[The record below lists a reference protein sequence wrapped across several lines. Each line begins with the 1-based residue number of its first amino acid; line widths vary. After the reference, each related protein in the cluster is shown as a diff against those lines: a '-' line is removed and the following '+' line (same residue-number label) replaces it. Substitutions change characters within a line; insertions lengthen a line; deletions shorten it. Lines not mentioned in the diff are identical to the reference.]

1 MINTEKNN
9 KTVKLSNLIEKIW
22 ILGVIGLYIYLYVS
36 QNFSNYIGKQFNLM
50 GVFGVVILIVLF
62 ILAKPRNRKIGASTL
77 VFIISIALIVY
88 AGDGKASD
96 SVLNRKGK
104 QIGVNTTNYEKTKQ
118 VSDDKE
124 YEFKGVYLTA
134 DSNTETEYIKPVKKK
149 YISVDPETETWYIDN
164 RILVAFKQGVTKD
177 EVEEFVKKY
186 NLKIVGEMKSISQY
200 MFEFDESLSLQKM
213 LGKVRE
219 MNNIKNLDENS
230 KVQVADVVYA
240 TQEMI
245 DELKNTD
252 RIDSLKT
259 QKQELAKRYIDG
271 DSVVEIT
278 VDNFMKI
285 MEAIYENPD
294 MFKDKKIKI
303 TGRTFK
309 AEEIKEG
316 YLGIGL
322 WKIYC
327 CAIDMTLVGY
337 PVKADGKMEEGKW
350 YELQGKVQVENGE
363 PNIEYIEAIQV
374 EEPNE
379 IEVFFICKL

>member
-22 ILGVIGLYIYLYVS
+22 ILGVIGFYIYLYVS

-50 GVFGVVILIVLF
+50 GVFGVFVLIVLF
-62 ILAKPRNRKIGASTL
+62 LLAKPRNRKIGASTL

-104 QIGVNTTNYEKTKQ
+104 QIGVNTANYEKTKQ
-118 VSDDKE
+118 ISDDKE

-164 RILVAFKQGVTKD
+164 RILVGFKQGVTKD
-177 EVEEFVKKY
+177 EIQEFVKKY

-200 MFEFDESLSLQKM
+200 MFELDESLSLQKM
-213 LGKVRE
+213 LGKIRE
-219 MNNIKNLDENS
+219 INNLKNIDENT

-245 DELKNTD
+245 NELKNTD
-252 RIDSLKT
+252 TTDNLKA
-259 QKQELAKRYIDG
+259 QKQELAKRYIEG

-316 YLGIGL
+316 YIGIGL

-350 YELQGKVQVENGE
+350 YELQGKIQVENGE
-363 PNIEYIEAIQV
+363 PYIEYMEAKQV
-374 EEPNE
+374 EEPKENQ
-379 IEVFFICKL
+379 IY

>member
-62 ILAKPRNRKIGASTL
+62 LLAKPRNRKIGASTL

-118 VSDDKE
+118 ISDDKE

-200 MFEFDESLSLQKM
+200 MFELDESLSLQKM

-363 PNIEYIEAIQV
+363 PYIEYIEAKQV
-374 EEPNE
+374 EEPKENQ
-379 IEVFFICKL
+379 IY

>member
-22 ILGVIGLYIYLYVS
+22 ILGVIGFYIYLYVS

-62 ILAKPRNRKIGASTL
+62 LLAKPRNRKIGASTL
-77 VFIISIALIVY
+77 VFIISISLIVY

-104 QIGVNTTNYEKTKQ
+104 QIGVNTANYEKTKQ
-118 VSDDKE
+118 ISDDKE

-164 RILVAFKQGVTKD
+164 RILVGFKQGVTKD
-177 EVEEFVKKY
+177 EIQEFIKKY

-200 MFEFDESLSLQKM
+200 MFELDESLSLQKM
-213 LGKVRE
+213 LGKIRE
-219 MNNIKNLDENS
+219 INNLKNIDENT

-245 DELKNTD
+245 NELKNTD
-252 RIDSLKT
+252 TTDNLKA
-259 QKQELAKRYIDG
+259 QKQELAKRYIEG

-278 VDNFMKI
+278 VDNFMKV

-316 YLGIGL
+316 YIGIGL

-350 YELQGKVQVENGE
+350 YELQGKIQVENGE
-363 PNIEYIEAIQV
+363 PYIEYMEAKQV
-374 EEPNE
+374 EEPKENQ
-379 IEVFFICKL
+379 IY

>member
-104 QIGVNTTNYEKTKQ
+104 QIGVNTANYEKTKQ
-118 VSDDKE
+118 ISDDKE

-245 DELKNTD
+245 NELKNTD
-252 RIDSLKT
+252 TTDNLKA
-259 QKQELAKRYIDG
+259 QKQELAKRYIEG

-350 YELQGKVQVENGE
+350 YELQGKIQVENGE
-363 PNIEYIEAIQV
+363 PYIEYIEAKQV
-374 EEPNE
+374 EEPKENQ
-379 IEVFFICKL
+379 IY

>member
-22 ILGVIGLYIYLYVS
+22 ILGVIGFYIYLYVS

-50 GVFGVVILIVLF
+50 GVFGVFVLIVLF
-62 ILAKPRNRKIGASTL
+62 LVAKPRNRKIGVSTL

-88 AGDGKASD
+88 AGDGKASEL
-96 SVLNRKGK
+96 VLNRKGK
-104 QIGVNTTNYEKTKQ
+104 QIGVNTSNYEKTKQ
-118 VSDDKE
+118 ISDDKE

-134 DSNTETEYIKPVKKK
+134 DANTETEYIKPVKKK

-164 RILVAFKQGVTKD
+164 RILVGFKQGVTKD
-177 EVEEFVKKY
+177 EIQEFIKKY

-200 MFEFDESLSLQKM
+200 MFELDESLSLQKM
-213 LGKVRE
+213 LGKIRE
-219 MNNIKNLDENS
+219 INNLKNIDENT

-245 DELKNTD
+245 NELKNTD
-252 RIDSLKT
+252 TTDNLKA

-271 DSVVEIT
+271 DSVIEIT

-294 MFKDKKIKI
+294 LFKDKKIKI
-303 TGRTFK
+303 IGRTFK

-316 YLGIGL
+316 YIGIGL

-350 YELQGKVQVENGE
+350 YELQGKIQVEKGE
-363 PNIEYIEAIQV
+363 PYIEYIEAKQV
-374 EEPNE
+374 EEPKENQ
-379 IEVFFICKL
+379 IY

>member
-9 KTVKLSNLIEKIW
+9 KMVRLSNLIEKIW

-50 GVFGVVILIVLF
+50 AVFGVVIMIVLF
-62 ILAKPRNRKIGASTL
+62 LLAKPRNRKIGASTL
-77 VFIISIALIVY
+77 VFIVSIALIVY

-104 QIGVNTTNYEKTKQ
+104 QIGVNTVNYEKTKQ
-118 VSDDKE
+118 ISDDKE

-134 DSNTETEYIKPVKKK
+134 DANTETEYIKPVKKK

-200 MFEFDESLSLQKM
+200 MFEFNESLSLQKM

-219 MNNIKNLDENS
+219 INNIKNIDENS

-294 MFKDKKIKI
+294 LFKDKKIKI

-309 AEEIKEG
+309 AEEIKKG
-316 YLGIGL
+316 YIGIGL

-363 PNIEYIEAIQV
+363 PYIEYVEAKQV
-374 EEPNE
+374 EEPKENQ
-379 IEVFFICKL
+379 VY

>member
-22 ILGVIGLYIYLYVS
+22 ILGVIGFYIYLYVS

-50 GVFGVVILIVLF
+50 GVFGVVTLIVLF
-62 ILAKPRNRKIGASTL
+62 LLAKPRNRKIGASTL

-104 QIGVNTTNYEKTKQ
+104 QIGVNTANYEKTKQ
-118 VSDDKE
+118 ISDDKE

-164 RILVAFKQGVTKD
+164 RILVGFKQGVTKD
-177 EVEEFVKKY
+177 EIQEFVKKY

-200 MFEFDESLSLQKM
+200 MFELDESLSLQKM
-213 LGKVRE
+213 LGKIRE
-219 MNNIKNLDENS
+219 INNLKNIDENT

-245 DELKNTD
+245 NELKNTD
-252 RIDSLKT
+252 TTDNLKA

-350 YELQGKVQVENGE
+350 YELQGKIQVENGE
-363 PNIEYIEAIQV
+363 PYIEYIEAKQV
-374 EEPNE
+374 EEPKENQ
-379 IEVFFICKL
+379 I

>member
-22 ILGVIGLYIYLYVS
+22 ILGVIGFYIYLYVS

-62 ILAKPRNRKIGASTL
+62 LLAKPRNRKIGVSTL

-104 QIGVNTTNYEKTKQ
+104 QIGVNTANYEKTKQ
-118 VSDDKE
+118 ISDDKE

-149 YISVDPETETWYIDN
+149 YISVDAETETWYIDN
-164 RILVAFKQGVTKD
+164 RILVGFKQGVTK
-177 EVEEFVKKY
+177 EEIQEFVKKY

-200 MFEFDESLSLQKM
+200 MFELDESLSLQKM
-213 LGKVRE
+213 LGKIRE
-219 MNNIKNLDENS
+219 INNLKNIDENT
-230 KVQVADVVYA
+230 KVQVADIVYA

-245 DELKNTD
+245 NELKNTD
-252 RIDSLKT
+252 TTDNLKA

-316 YLGIGL
+316 YIGIGL

-350 YELQGKVQVENGE
+350 YELQGKIQVENGE
-363 PNIEYIEAIQV
+363 PYIEYMEAKQV
-374 EEPNE
+374 EEPKENQ
-379 IEVFFICKL
+379 IY

>member
-1 MINTEKNN
+1 MINIEKNN
-9 KTVKLSNLIEKIW
+9 KMVRLSNLIEKIW

-50 GVFGVVILIVLF
+50 GVFGVVIMIVLF
-62 ILAKPRNRKIGASTL
+62 LLAKPRNRKIGASTL
-77 VFIISIALIVY
+77 VFIISIGLIVY

-104 QIGVNTTNYEKTKQ
+104 QIGVNIANYEKTKQ

-134 DSNTETEYIKPVKKK
+134 DANTETEYIKPVKKK

-219 MNNIKNLDENS
+219 MNNIKNIDENS

-285 MEAIYENPD
+285 MESIYENPD
-294 MFKDKKIKI
+294 LFKDKKIKI

-309 AEEIKEG
+309 TEEIKKG
-316 YLGIGL
+316 YIGIGL

-363 PNIEYIEAIQV
+363 PYIEYVEAKQV
-374 EEPNE
+374 EEPKENQ
-379 IEVFFICKL
+379 VY

>member
-9 KTVKLSNLIEKIW
+9 KMVKLSNLIEKIW

-50 GVFGVVILIVLF
+50 GVFGVAIMIVLF
-62 ILAKPRNRKIGASTL
+62 LLAKPRNRKIGASTL

-118 VSDDKE
+118 ISDDKE

-134 DSNTETEYIKPVKKK
+134 DANTETEYIKPVKKK

-164 RILVAFKQGVTKD
+164 RILVGFKQGVTKD

-219 MNNIKNLDENS
+219 MNNIKNIDENS

-245 DELKNTD
+245 DEIKNTD

-294 MFKDKKIKI
+294 LFKDKKIKI

-309 AEEIKEG
+309 AEEIKKG
-316 YLGIGL
+316 YIGIGL

-337 PVKADGKMEEGKW
+337 PVKDDGKMEEGKW
-350 YELQGKVQVENGE
+350 YDLQGKVQVENGE
-363 PNIEYIEAIQV
+363 PYIEYIEAKQV
-374 EEPNE
+374 EEPKENQ
-379 IEVFFICKL
+379 VY

>member
-22 ILGVIGLYIYLYVS
+22 ILGVIGLYIYLYIS

-50 GVFGVVILIVLF
+50 GVFGVFVLIVLF
-62 ILAKPRNRKIGASTL
+62 LVAKPRNRKIGVSTL

-104 QIGVNTTNYEKTKQ
+104 QIGVNTVNYEKTKQ
-118 VSDDKE
+118 ISDDKE

-134 DSNTETEYIKPVKKK
+134 DANTETEYIRPVKKK

-164 RILVAFKQGVTKD
+164 RILVGFKQGVTKD

-200 MFEFDESLSLQKM
+200 MFEFNESLSLQKM

-219 MNNIKNLDENS
+219 MNNIKNIDENT

-294 MFKDKKIKI
+294 LFKDKKIKI

-309 AEEIKEG
+309 AEEIKKG
-316 YLGIGL
+316 YIGIGL

-363 PNIEYIEAIQV
+363 PYIEYVEAKQV
-374 EEPNE
+374 EEPKENQ
-379 IEVFFICKL
+379 VY

>member
-22 ILGVIGLYIYLYVS
+22 ILGVIGFYIYLYVS

-50 GVFGVVILIVLF
+50 GVFGVFVLIVLF
-62 ILAKPRNRKIGASTL
+62 LLAKPRNRKIGVSTL

-104 QIGVNTTNYEKTKQ
+104 QIGVNTSNYEKTKQ
-118 VSDDKE
+118 ISDDKE

-134 DSNTETEYIKPVKKK
+134 DANTETEYIKPVKKK

-164 RILVAFKQGVTKD
+164 RILVGFKQGVTKD
-177 EVEEFVKKY
+177 EIQEFIKKY

-200 MFEFDESLSLQKM
+200 MFELDESLSLQKM
-213 LGKVRE
+213 LGKIRE
-219 MNNIKNLDENS
+219 INNLKNIDENT

-245 DELKNTD
+245 NELKNTD
-252 RIDSLKT
+252 TTDNLKA

-294 MFKDKKIKI
+294 LFKDKKIKI

-316 YLGIGL
+316 YIGIGL

-350 YELQGKVQVENGE
+350 YELQGKIQVENGE
-363 PNIEYIEAIQV
+363 PYIEYIEAKQV
-374 EEPNE
+374 EEPKENQ
-379 IEVFFICKL
+379 IY

>member
-9 KTVKLSNLIEKIW
+9 KMIRLSNLIEKIW

-50 GVFGVVILIVLF
+50 GVFGVVIMIVLF
-62 ILAKPRNRKIGASTL
+62 LLAKPRNRKIGASTL

-104 QIGVNTTNYEKTKQ
+104 QIGVNTVNYEKTKQ
-118 VSDDKE
+118 ISDDKE

-177 EVEEFVKKY
+177 EVDKFVKKY

-219 MNNIKNLDENS
+219 MNNIKNIDENS

-294 MFKDKKIKI
+294 LFKDKKIKI

-309 AEEIKEG
+309 AEEIKKG
-316 YLGIGL
+316 YIGIGL

-337 PVKADGKMEEGKW
+337 PVKDDGKMEEGKW
-350 YELQGKVQVENGE
+350 YDLQGKVQVENGE
-363 PNIEYIEAIQV
+363 PYIEYIEAKQV
-374 EEPNE
+374 EEPKENQ
-379 IEVFFICKL
+379 VY

>member
-1 MINTEKNN
+1 MINIEKNN
-9 KTVKLSNLIEKIW
+9 KMVRLSNLIEKIW
-22 ILGVIGLYIYLYVS
+22 ILGVIGLYIYLYIS

-50 GVFGVVILIVLF
+50 AVFGVVIMIVLF
-62 ILAKPRNRKIGASTL
+62 LLAKPRNRKIGASTL

-88 AGDGKASD
+88 AGDGRASD

-104 QIGVNTTNYEKTKQ
+104 QIGVNTVNYEKTKQ
-118 VSDDKE
+118 ISDDKE

-134 DSNTETEYIKPVKKK
+134 DANTETEYIKPVKKK

-164 RILVAFKQGVTKD
+164 RILVGFKQGVTKD

-200 MFEFDESLSLQKM
+200 MFEFNESLSLQKM

-219 MNNIKNLDENS
+219 MNNIKNIDENS

-271 DSVVEIT
+271 DSIVEIT

-294 MFKDKKIKI
+294 LFKDKKIKI

-309 AEEIKEG
+309 AEEIKKG
-316 YLGIGL
+316 YIGIGL

-363 PNIEYIEAIQV
+363 PYIEYVEAKQV
-374 EEPNE
+374 EEPKENQ
-379 IEVFFICKL
+379 VY

>member
-22 ILGVIGLYIYLYVS
+22 ILGVIGFYIYLYVS

-50 GVFGVVILIVLF
+50 GVFGVFVLIVLF
-62 ILAKPRNRKIGASTL
+62 LVAKPRNRKIGVSTL

-104 QIGVNTTNYEKTKQ
+104 QIGVNTSNYEKTKQ
-118 VSDDKE
+118 ISDDKE

-134 DSNTETEYIKPVKKK
+134 DANTETEYIKPVKKK

-164 RILVAFKQGVTKD
+164 RILVGFKQGVTKD
-177 EVEEFVKKY
+177 EIQEFIKKY

-200 MFEFDESLSLQKM
+200 MFELDESLSLQKM
-213 LGKVRE
+213 LGKIRE
-219 MNNIKNLDENS
+219 INNLKNIDENT

-245 DELKNTD
+245 NELKNTD
-252 RIDSLKT
+252 TTDNLKA

-294 MFKDKKIKI
+294 LFKDKKIKI
-303 TGRTFK
+303 IGRTFK

-316 YLGIGL
+316 YIGIGL

-350 YELQGKVQVENGE
+350 YELQGKIQVENGE
-363 PNIEYIEAIQV
+363 PYIEYIEAKQV
-374 EEPNE
+374 EEPKENQ
-379 IEVFFICKL
+379 IY

>member
-22 ILGVIGLYIYLYVS
+22 ILGVIGFYIYLYVS

-50 GVFGVVILIVLF
+50 GVFGVFVLIVLF
-62 ILAKPRNRKIGASTL
+62 LLAKPRNTKIGVSTL

-88 AGDGKASD
+88 AGDGRASD
-96 SVLNRKGK
+96 AVLNRKGK
-104 QIGVNTTNYEKTKQ
+104 QIGVNTANYEKTKQ

-164 RILVAFKQGVTKD
+164 RILVGFKQGVTKD
-177 EVEEFVKKY
+177 EIQEFIKKY

-200 MFEFDESLSLQKM
+200 MFELDESLSLQKM
-213 LGKVRE
+213 LGKIRE
-219 MNNIKNLDENS
+219 INNLKNIDENT

-245 DELKNTD
+245 NELKNTD
-252 RIDSLKT
+252 TTDNLKA

-294 MFKDKKIKI
+294 LFKDKKIKI
-303 TGRTFK
+303 IGRTFK

-316 YLGIGL
+316 YIGIGL

-350 YELQGKVQVENGE
+350 YELQGKIQVENGE
-363 PNIEYIEAIQV
+363 PYIEYIEAKQV
-374 EEPNE
+374 EEPKENQ
-379 IEVFFICKL
+379 IY

>member
-9 KTVKLSNLIEKIW
+9 KMVKLSNLIEKIW

-50 GVFGVVILIVLF
+50 GVFGVFVLIVLF
-62 ILAKPRNRKIGASTL
+62 LVAKPRNRKIGVSTL

-104 QIGVNTTNYEKTKQ
+104 QIGVNTSNYEKTKQ
-118 VSDDKE
+118 ISDDKE

-134 DSNTETEYIKPVKKK
+134 DANTETEYIRPVKKK

-164 RILVAFKQGVTKD
+164 RILVGFKQGVTKD
-177 EVEEFVKKY
+177 EIQEFIKKY

-200 MFEFDESLSLQKM
+200 MFELDESLSLQKM
-213 LGKVRE
+213 LGKIRE
-219 MNNIKNLDENS
+219 INNLKNIDENT

-245 DELKNTD
+245 NELKNTD
-252 RIDSLKT
+252 TTDNLKA

-294 MFKDKKIKI
+294 LFKDKKIKI
-303 TGRTFK
+303 IGRTFK

-316 YLGIGL
+316 YIGIGL

-350 YELQGKVQVENGE
+350 YELQGKIQVENGE
-363 PNIEYIEAIQV
+363 PYIEYVEAKQV
-374 EEPNE
+374 EEPKENQ
-379 IEVFFICKL
+379 VY

>member
-22 ILGVIGLYIYLYVS
+22 ILGVIGFYIYLYVS

-50 GVFGVVILIVLF
+50 GVFGVVILILLF
-62 ILAKPRNRKIGASTL
+62 LLAKPRNRKIGVSTL

-104 QIGVNTTNYEKTKQ
+104 QIGVNTANYEKTKQ
-118 VSDDKE
+118 ISDDKE

-149 YISVDPETETWYIDN
+149 YISVDAETETWYIDN
-164 RILVAFKQGVTKD
+164 RILVGFKQGVTKD
-177 EVEEFVKKY
+177 EIQEFVKKY

-200 MFEFDESLSLQKM
+200 MFELDESLSLQKM
-213 LGKVRE
+213 LGKIRE
-219 MNNIKNLDENS
+219 INNLKNIDENT

-245 DELKNTD
+245 NELKNTD
-252 RIDSLKT
+252 TTDNLKA

-316 YLGIGL
+316 YIGIGL

-350 YELQGKVQVENGE
+350 YELQGKIQVENGE
-363 PNIEYIEAIQV
+363 PYIEYMEAKQV
-374 EEPNE
+374 EEPKENQ
-379 IEVFFICKL
+379 IY

>member
-118 VSDDKE
+118 ISDDKE

-350 YELQGKVQVENGE
+350 YELQGKIQVENGE
-363 PNIEYIEAIQV
+363 PYIEYMEAKQV
-374 EEPNE
+374 EEPKENQ
-379 IEVFFICKL
+379 IY

>member
-9 KTVKLSNLIEKIW
+9 KMVKLSNLIEKIW

-50 GVFGVVILIVLF
+50 GVFGVAIMIVLF
-62 ILAKPRNRKIGASTL
+62 LLAKARNRKIGISTL
-77 VFIISIALIVY
+77 VFILSIALIVY

-118 VSDDKE
+118 ISDDKE

-134 DSNTETEYIKPVKKK
+134 DANTETEYIKPVKKK

-164 RILVAFKQGVTKD
+164 RILVGFKQGVTKD
-177 EVEEFVKKY
+177 GVEEFVKKY

-219 MNNIKNLDENS
+219 MNNIKNIDENS

-294 MFKDKKIKI
+294 LFKDKKIKI

-309 AEEIKEG
+309 AEEIKKG
-316 YLGIGL
+316 YIGIGL

-337 PVKADGKMEEGKW
+337 PVKDDGKMEEGKW
-350 YELQGKVQVENGE
+350 YDLQGKVQVENGE
-363 PNIEYIEAIQV
+363 PYIEYIEAKQV
-374 EEPNE
+374 EEPKENQ
-379 IEVFFICKL
+379 VY

>member
-22 ILGVIGLYIYLYVS
+22 ILGVIGFYIYLYVS

-50 GVFGVVILIVLF
+50 GVFGVFVLIVLF
-62 ILAKPRNRKIGASTL
+62 LLAKPRNRKTGVSTL

-104 QIGVNTTNYEKTKQ
+104 QIGVNTANYEKTKQ
-118 VSDDKE
+118 ISDDKE

-164 RILVAFKQGVTKD
+164 RILVGFKQGVTKD
-177 EVEEFVKKY
+177 EIQEFVKKY

-200 MFEFDESLSLQKM
+200 MFELDESLSLQKM
-213 LGKVRE
+213 LGKIRE
-219 MNNIKNLDENS
+219 INNLKNIDENT

-245 DELKNTD
+245 NELKNTD
-252 RIDSLKT
+252 TTDNLKA

-363 PNIEYIEAIQV
+363 PYIEYIEAKQV
-374 EEPNE
+374 EEPKENQ
-379 IEVFFICKL
+379 IY

>member
-9 KTVKLSNLIEKIW
+9 KMVKLSNLIEKIW
-22 ILGVIGLYIYLYVS
+22 ILGVIGFYIYLYVS

-62 ILAKPRNRKIGASTL
+62 LLAKPRNRKIGVSTL

-104 QIGVNTTNYEKTKQ
+104 QIGVNTANYEKTKQ
-118 VSDDKE
+118 ISDDKE

-164 RILVAFKQGVTKD
+164 RILVGFKQGVTKD
-177 EVEEFVKKY
+177 EIQEFVKKY

-200 MFEFDESLSLQKM
+200 MFELDESLSLQKM
-213 LGKVRE
+213 LGKIRE
-219 MNNIKNLDENS
+219 INNLKNIDENT

-245 DELKNTD
+245 NELKNTD
-252 RIDSLKT
+252 TTDNLKA
-259 QKQELAKRYIDG
+259 QKQELAKRYIEG

-316 YLGIGL
+316 YIGIGL

-350 YELQGKVQVENGE
+350 YELQGKIQVENGE
-363 PNIEYIEAIQV
+363 PYIEYMEAKQV
-374 EEPNE
+374 EEPKENQ
-379 IEVFFICKL
+379 IY

>member
-9 KTVKLSNLIEKIW
+9 KMVKLSNLIEKIW

-50 GVFGVVILIVLF
+50 GVFGVVIMIVLF
-62 ILAKPRNRKIGASTL
+62 LLAKPRNRKIGASTL

-104 QIGVNTTNYEKTKQ
+104 QIGVNIANYEKTKQ
-118 VSDDKE
+118 ISDDKE

-134 DSNTETEYIKPVKKK
+134 DANTETEYIKPVKKK

-219 MNNIKNLDENS
+219 MNNIKNIDENS

-252 RIDSLKT
+252 RIDILKT

-294 MFKDKKIKI
+294 LFKDKKIKI

-309 AEEIKEG
+309 AEEIKKG

-363 PNIEYIEAIQV
+363 PYIEYIEAKQV
-374 EEPNE
+374 EEPKENQ
-379 IEVFFICKL
+379 IY

>member
-22 ILGVIGLYIYLYVS
+22 ILGVIGFYIYLYVS

-62 ILAKPRNRKIGASTL
+62 LLAKPRNRKIGVSTL

-104 QIGVNTTNYEKTKQ
+104 QIGVNTANYEKTKQ
-118 VSDDKE
+118 ISDDKE

-164 RILVAFKQGVTKD
+164 RILVGFKQGVTKD
-177 EVEEFVKKY
+177 EIQEFIKKY

-200 MFEFDESLSLQKM
+200 MFELDESLSLQKM
-213 LGKVRE
+213 LGKIRE
-219 MNNIKNLDENS
+219 INNLKNIDENT

-245 DELKNTD
+245 NELKNTD
-252 RIDSLKT
+252 TTDNLKA
-259 QKQELAKRYIDG
+259 QKQELAKRYIEG

-316 YLGIGL
+316 YIGIGL

-350 YELQGKVQVENGE
+350 YELQGKIQVENGE
-363 PNIEYIEAIQV
+363 PYIEYMEAKQV
-374 EEPNE
+374 EEPKENQ
-379 IEVFFICKL
+379 IY

>member
-22 ILGVIGLYIYLYVS
+22 ILGVIGFYIYLYVS

-50 GVFGVVILIVLF
+50 GVFGVVILILLF
-62 ILAKPRNRKIGASTL
+62 LLAKPRNRKIGVSTL

-104 QIGVNTTNYEKTKQ
+104 QIGVNTANYEKTKQ
-118 VSDDKE
+118 ISDDKE

-164 RILVAFKQGVTKD
+164 RILVGFKQGVTKD
-177 EVEEFVKKY
+177 EIQEFVKKY

-200 MFEFDESLSLQKM
+200 MFELDESLSLQKM
-213 LGKVRE
+213 LGKIRE
-219 MNNIKNLDENS
+219 INNLKNIDENT

-245 DELKNTD
+245 NELKNTD
-252 RIDSLKT
+252 TTDNLKA
-259 QKQELAKRYIDG
+259 QKQELAKRYIEG

-316 YLGIGL
+316 YIGIGL

-350 YELQGKVQVENGE
+350 YELQGKIQVENGE
-363 PNIEYIEAIQV
+363 PYIEYMEAKQV
-374 EEPNE
+374 EEPKENQ
-379 IEVFFICKL
+379 IY

>member
-62 ILAKPRNRKIGASTL
+62 LLAKPRNRKIGASTL

-118 VSDDKE
+118 ISDDKE

-200 MFEFDESLSLQKM
+200 MFELDESLSLQKM
-213 LGKVRE
+213 LGKIRE
-219 MNNIKNLDENS
+219 INNLKNIDENT
-230 KVQVADVVYA
+230 KVQVADIVYA

-245 DELKNTD
+245 NELKNTD
-252 RIDSLKT
+252 TTDNLKA
-259 QKQELAKRYIDG
+259 QKQELAKRYIEG

-363 PNIEYIEAIQV
+363 PYIEYIEAKQV
-374 EEPNE
+374 EEPKENQ
-379 IEVFFICKL
+379 IY

>member
-22 ILGVIGLYIYLYVS
+22 ILGVIGFYIYLYVS

-50 GVFGVVILIVLF
+50 GVFGVFVLIVLF
-62 ILAKPRNRKIGASTL
+62 LLAKPRNRKIGVSTL

-104 QIGVNTTNYEKTKQ
+104 QIGVNTANYEKTKQ
-118 VSDDKE
+118 ISDDKE

-164 RILVAFKQGVTKD
+164 RILVGFKQGVTKD
-177 EVEEFVKKY
+177 EIQEFVKKY

-200 MFEFDESLSLQKM
+200 MFELDESLSLQKM
-213 LGKVRE
+213 LGKIRE
-219 MNNIKNLDENS
+219 INNLKNTDENT

-245 DELKNTD
+245 NELKNTD
-252 RIDSLKT
+252 TTDNLKA
-259 QKQELAKRYIDG
+259 QKQELAKRYIDAG
-271 DSVVEIT
+271 SVVEIT

-350 YELQGKVQVENGE
+350 YELQGKIQVENGE
-363 PNIEYIEAIQV
+363 PYIEYIEAKQV
-374 EEPNE
+374 EEPKENQ
-379 IEVFFICKL
+379 IY

>member
-9 KTVKLSNLIEKIW
+9 KMVKLSNLIEKIW

-50 GVFGVVILIVLF
+50 GLFGVVILIVLF

-118 VSDDKE
+118 ISDDKE
-124 YEFKGVYLTA
+124 YEFKGVYLNA
-134 DSNTETEYIKPVKKK
+134 DAKTETEYIKPVKKK
-149 YISVDPETETWYIDN
+149 YITVDPETETWYIDN

-219 MNNIKNLDENS
+219 MNNIKNIDENS

-271 DSVVEIT
+271 DNVVEIT

-294 MFKDKKIKI
+294 LFKDKKIKI

-363 PNIEYIEAIQV
+363 PYIEYIEAKQV
-374 EEPNE
+374 EEPKENQ
-379 IEVFFICKL
+379 IY

>member
-118 VSDDKE
+118 ISDDKE

-219 MNNIKNLDENS
+219 MNNIKNIDENS

-294 MFKDKKIKI
+294 LFKDKKIKI

-309 AEEIKEG
+309 AEEIKKG
-316 YLGIGL
+316 YIGIGL

-337 PVKADGKMEEGKW
+337 PVKDDGKMEEGKW
-350 YELQGKVQVENGE
+350 YDLQGKVQVENGE
-363 PNIEYIEAIQV
+363 PYIEYIEAKQV
-374 EEPNE
+374 EETKENQ
-379 IEVFFICKL
+379 VY

>member
-9 KTVKLSNLIEKIW
+9 KMVKLSNLIEKIW

-50 GVFGVVILIVLF
+50 GVFGVAIMIVLF
-62 ILAKPRNRKIGASTL
+62 LLAKPRNRKIGASTL

-118 VSDDKE
+118 ISDDKE

-134 DSNTETEYIKPVKKK
+134 DANTETEYIKPVKKK

-164 RILVAFKQGVTKD
+164 RILVGFKQGVTKD

-219 MNNIKNLDENS
+219 MNNIKNIDENS

-259 QKQELAKRYIDG
+259 QKQELAKRYING

-294 MFKDKKIKI
+294 LFKDKKIKI

-309 AEEIKEG
+309 AEEIKKG
-316 YLGIGL
+316 YIGIGL

-337 PVKADGKMEEGKW
+337 PVKDDGKMEEGKW
-350 YELQGKVQVENGE
+350 YDLQGKVQVENGE
-363 PNIEYIEAIQV
+363 PYIEYIEAKQV
-374 EEPNE
+374 EEPKENQ
-379 IEVFFICKL
+379 VY

>member
-22 ILGVIGLYIYLYVS
+22 ILGVIGFYIYLYVS

-62 ILAKPRNRKIGASTL
+62 LLAKPRNRKIGVSTL

-118 VSDDKE
+118 ISDDKE

-164 RILVAFKQGVTKD
+164 RILVGFKQGVTKD
-177 EVEEFVKKY
+177 EIQEFVKKY

-200 MFEFDESLSLQKM
+200 MFELDESLSLQKM
-213 LGKVRE
+213 LGKIRE
-219 MNNIKNLDENS
+219 INNLKNIDENT

-245 DELKNTD
+245 NELKNTD
-252 RIDSLKT
+252 TTDNLKA
-259 QKQELAKRYIDG
+259 QKQELAKRYIEG

-350 YELQGKVQVENGE
+350 YELQGKIQVENGE
-363 PNIEYIEAIQV
+363 PYIEYMEAKQV
-374 EEPNE
+374 EEPKENQ
-379 IEVFFICKL
+379 IY

>member
-9 KTVKLSNLIEKIW
+9 KMIRLSNLIEKIW

-50 GVFGVVILIVLF
+50 GVFGVVIMIVLF
-62 ILAKPRNRKIGASTL
+62 LLAKPRNRKIGASTL

-104 QIGVNTTNYEKTKQ
+104 QIGVNTVNYEKTKQ
-118 VSDDKE
+118 ISDDKE

-177 EVEEFVKKY
+177 EVDKFVKKY

-219 MNNIKNLDENS
+219 MNNIKNIDENS

-294 MFKDKKIKI
+294 LFKDKKIKI

-309 AEEIKEG
+309 AEEIKKG
-316 YLGIGL
+316 YIGIGL

-363 PNIEYIEAIQV
+363 PYIEYVEAKQV
-374 EEPNE
+374 EEPKENQ
-379 IEVFFICKL
+379 VY

>member
-22 ILGVIGLYIYLYVS
+22 ILGVIGFYIYLYVS

-50 GVFGVVILIVLF
+50 GVFGVFVLIVLF
-62 ILAKPRNRKIGASTL
+62 LLAKPRNRKIGVSTL

-104 QIGVNTTNYEKTKQ
+104 QIGVNTANYEKTKQ
-118 VSDDKE
+118 ISDDKE

-164 RILVAFKQGVTKD
+164 RILVGFKQGVTKD
-177 EVEEFVKKY
+177 EIQEFVKKY

-200 MFEFDESLSLQKM
+200 MFELDESLSLQKM
-213 LGKVRE
+213 LGKIRE
-219 MNNIKNLDENS
+219 INNLKNVDENT
-230 KVQVADVVYA
+230 KVQVVDVVYA

-245 DELKNTD
+245 NELKNTD
-252 RIDSLKT
+252 TTDNLKA

-271 DSVVEIT
+271 DNVVEIT

-350 YELQGKVQVENGE
+350 YELQGKIQVENGE
-363 PNIEYIEAIQV
+363 LYIEYIEAKQV
-374 EEPNE
+374 EEPKENQ
-379 IEVFFICKL
+379 IY

>member
-9 KTVKLSNLIEKIW
+9 KMVRLSNLIEKIW

-50 GVFGVVILIVLF
+50 GVFGVVIMIVLF
-62 ILAKPRNRKIGASTL
+62 LLAKPRNRKIGVSTL
-77 VFIISIALIVY
+77 VFIVSIALIVY

-104 QIGVNTTNYEKTKQ
+104 QIGVNTVNYEKTKQ
-118 VSDDKE
+118 ISDDKE

-134 DSNTETEYIKPVKKK
+134 DANTETEYIKPVKKK

-219 MNNIKNLDENS
+219 INNIKNIDENS

-294 MFKDKKIKI
+294 LFKDKKIKI

-309 AEEIKEG
+309 AEEIKKG
-316 YLGIGL
+316 YIGIGL

-363 PNIEYIEAIQV
+363 PYIEYVEAKQV
-374 EEPNE
+374 EEPKENQ
-379 IEVFFICKL
+379 VY

>member
-22 ILGVIGLYIYLYVS
+22 ILGVIGFYIYLYVS

-50 GVFGVVILIVLF
+50 GVFGVFVLIVLF
-62 ILAKPRNRKIGASTL
+62 LLAKPRNRKIGVSTL

-104 QIGVNTTNYEKTKQ
+104 QIGVNTANYEKTKQ
-118 VSDDKE
+118 ISDDKE

-149 YISVDPETETWYIDN
+149 YISIDPETETWYIDN
-164 RILVAFKQGVTKD
+164 RILVGFKQGVTKD
-177 EVEEFVKKY
+177 EIQEFVKKY

-200 MFEFDESLSLQKM
+200 MFELDESLSLQKM
-213 LGKVRE
+213 LGKIRE
-219 MNNIKNLDENS
+219 INNLKNIDENT

-245 DELKNTD
+245 NELKNTD
-252 RIDSLKT
+252 TTDNLKA

-271 DSVVEIT
+271 GSVVEIT

-285 MEAIYENPD
+285 MEAIYENLD

-316 YLGIGL
+316 YIGIGL

-350 YELQGKVQVENGE
+350 YELQGKIQVENGE
-363 PNIEYIEAIQV
+363 PYIEYIEAKQV
-374 EEPNE
+374 EEPKENQ
-379 IEVFFICKL
+379 IY

>member
-9 KTVKLSNLIEKIW
+9 KMVRLSNLIEKIW

-50 GVFGVVILIVLF
+50 GVFGVAIMIVLF
-62 ILAKPRNRKIGASTL
+62 LLAKPRNRKIGASTL

-118 VSDDKE
+118 ISDDKE

-134 DSNTETEYIKPVKKK
+134 DANTETEYIKPVKKK

-164 RILVAFKQGVTKD
+164 RILVGFKQGVTKD

-219 MNNIKNLDENS
+219 MNNIKNIDENS

-294 MFKDKKIKI
+294 LFKDKKIKI

-309 AEEIKEG
+309 AEEIKKG
-316 YLGIGL
+316 YIGIGL

-363 PNIEYIEAIQV
+363 PYIEYVEAKQV
-374 EEPNE
+374 EEPKENQ
-379 IEVFFICKL
+379 IY